1 MSPNS
6 FDPQKE
12 SRFRFRFVER
22 RVMLLNGD
30 VFAAILALIVS
41 LFIWGNQAQPQ
52 GFTVSFVMDQV
63 PGWFYL
69 LPFIWLFLMI
79 ELYDVRKAGSWSRTI
94 QGVATTALIG
104 SILYLGIYFTS
115 PPESLPRTGVAIF
128 IISSF
133 IFTLLWRLFYIRV
146 LTSELFL
153 PRVLL
158 VGGGV
163 SGKIL
168 LQSFNKIDPKP
179 YYIIGIIDDDP
190 GKLGQ
195 EIDGYKVLGS
205 GSELLEIIKREKIS
219 DIIVAITGVIKGGTF
234 QALLDAQEL
243 GIEITRMPVAYED
256 LNQTVPIRILETDWI
271 LRSFVDDT
279 GVSGT
284 YHVIKRIMDLLGG
297 LIGVMIFLILL
308 PPVGFLIFIDD
319 GLPIFYRQERLGK
332 GAKPYTI
339 IKFRTMV
346 KDAEVDGKAKWASE
360 DDQRVTKLG
369 RFLRRTHLDE
379 FPQFINVLKGEMSL
393 VGPRSER
400 PSLINKLQMDVP
412 FYRAR
417 LLVKPGVTGWAQINY
432 GYPETVDET
441 IDKLEYDLYYIKN
454 RTILL
459 DLRIILGTPA
469 TIFGLK
475 GK

>member
-1 MSPNS
+1 MSDYY
-6 FDPQKE
+6 DPQKE
-12 SRFRFRFVER
+12 RRFRFRFVER
-22 RVMLLNGD
+22 QVLLVIGD
-30 VFAAILALIVS
+30 ILAEVLALVAA
-41 LFIWGNQAQPQ
+41 LVVWGNQAQTQ
-52 GFTVSFVMDQV
+52 GFTFKFILERV

-69 LPFIWLFLMI
+69 LPLVWFFLII
-79 ELYDVRKAGSWSRTI
+79 ELYDVRKASSWNRVL
-94 QGVATTALIG
+94 QGVVTAALIG
-104 SILYLGIYFTS
+104 SVLYLGIYFTS
-115 PPESLPRTGVAIF
+115 PPESLPRTGVAAF
-128 IISSF
+128 ILSSAA
-133 IFTLLWRLFYIRV
+133 FTLLWRLFYIRV
-146 LTSELFL
+146 MTSELFL

-163 SGKIL
+163 SGRLL
-168 LQSFNKIDPKP
+168 LQAFNRIEPKP
-179 YYIIGIIDDDP
+179 YYVIGIIDDDP
-190 GKLGQ
+190 SKLGQ
-195 EIDGYKVLGS
+195 EIEGFRVLGS
-205 GSELLEIIKREKIS
+205 GPDLLDVIEKEKIS

-243 GIEITRMPVAYED
+243 GVEITRMPVAYED
-256 LNQTVPIRILETDWI
+256 LTQTVPIRILEADWI

-279 GVSGT
+279 GVSGL
-284 YHVIKRIMDLLGG
+284 YHVAKRILDLLGG
-297 LIGVMIFLILL
+297 LIGVAIFLVLL
-308 PPVGFLIFIDD
+308 PPVALLIFLDD
-319 GLPIFYRQERLGK
+319 GLPIFYRQERLGQS
-332 GAKPYTI
+332 ARPYRI

-346 KDAEVDGKAKWASE
+346 KDAEVDGQPQWAKSG
-360 DDQRVTKLG
+360 DQRVTRIG
-369 RFLRRTHLDE
+369 GFLRKTHLDE
-379 FPQFINVLKGEMSL
+379 FPQFINVLRGEMSL

-400 PSLINKLQMDVP
+400 PSLVKKLQKEVP

-441 IDKLEYDLYYIKN
+441 INKLEYDLYYIKN

>member
-1 MSPNS
+1 MKNQY
-6 FDPQKE
+6 DAQKE

-30 VFAAILALIVS
+30 VLAGALALLTGLV
-41 LFIWGNQAQPQ
+41 IWGNQSDPQ
-52 GFTVSFVMDQV
+52 GFSIRFILNRV
-63 PGWFYL
+63 PGWFYF
-69 LPFIWLFLMI
+69 LPLVWLFLLI
-79 ELYDVRKAGSWSRTI
+79 ELYDVRKANSWNRTL
-94 QGVATTALIG
+94 QSVATAGVIG
-104 SILYLGIYFTS
+104 SILYLGLYFTS
-115 PPESLPRTGVAIF
+115 PPESLPRTGVAVF
-128 IISSF
+128 IGASVIY
-133 IFTLLWRLFYIRV
+133 TLIWRYFYTRV
-146 LTSELFL
+146 LTRESFL

-168 LQSFNKIDPKP
+168 LKSFNKIEPKP
-179 YYIIGIIDDDP
+179 YFIIGIIDDDP
-190 GKLGQ
+190 AKLNQVIEGFQ
-195 EIDGYKVLGS
+195 VLGS
-205 GSELLEIIKREKIS
+205 GADLLDVIHKERIS
-219 DIIVAITGVIKGGTF
+219 DIIVAITGVISGGTF
-234 QALLDAQEL
+234 QSLLDAQEI
-243 GIEITRMPVAYED
+243 GVEITRMPVAYED
-256 LNQTVPIRILETDWI
+256 LTQTVPIRILEADWI

-284 YHVIKRIMDLLGG
+284 YHIMKRIMDFLGG
-297 LIGVMIFLILL
+297 LLGVLIFLVLLPPVAFLILL
-308 PPVGFLIFIDD
+308 DD
-319 GLPIFYRQERLGK
+319 GFPIFYRQERLGR
-332 GAKPYTI
+332 AARPYKI

-346 KDAEVDGKAKWASE
+346 KNAERNGEAQWASE
-360 DDQRVTKLG
+360 GDERVTRIG

-379 FPQFINVLKGEMSL
+379 FPQFLNVLKGEMSL

-400 PSLINKLQMDVP
+400 PSLIDSLQKDVP

-441 IDKLEYDLYYIKN
+441 IDKLEYDLFYIKN

>member
-1 MSPNS
+1 MSPKS
-6 FDPQKE
+6 IDLQKE
-12 SRFRFRFVER
+12 HRFRFRFVER

-30 VFAAILALIVS
+30 AIAEILALIVS
-41 LFIWGNQAQPQ
+41 VWIWGNQAQPE
-52 GFTVSFVMDQV
+52 GFTVSFILDQV

-69 LPFIWLFLMI
+69 LPFIWLFLML
-79 ELYDVRKAGSWSRTI
+79 ELHDVRKASSWIHTF
-94 QGVATTALIG
+94 QGVATAALIG
-104 SILYLGIYFTS
+104 SFLYLGIYFTS
-115 PPESLPRTGVAIF
+115 EPESLPRIGVAVF
-128 IISSF
+128 ILGSVV
-133 IFTLLWRLFYIRV
+133 FTLLWRLFYIRI
-146 LTSELFL
+146 LTTDLFL
-153 PRVLL
+153 PRILL
-158 VGGGV
+158 VGAGV

-168 LQSFNKIDPKP
+168 LRSFNAIEPKP
-179 YYIIGIIDDDP
+179 YHIIGIIDDDP
-190 GKLGQ
+190 SKLGQ
-195 EIDGYKVLGS
+195 EIEGYKVLGS
-205 GSELLEIIKREKIS
+205 GPDLLDVIKKEKIS

-256 LNQTVPIRILETDWI
+256 LNQTVPIRILEADWI

-284 YHVIKRIMDLLGG
+284 YHIFKRVMDLLGG
-297 LIGVMIFLILL
+297 VVGVLIYLILL
-308 PPVGFLIFIDD
+308 PPVAFLIFLDD
-319 GLPIFYRQERLGK
+319 GLPIFYRQERLGQ
-332 GAKPYTI
+332 GAKPYKI

-346 KDAEVDGKAKWASE
+346 KDAEGDGKAKWASE
-360 DDQRVTKLG
+360 GDQRVTKIG

-400 PSLINKLQMDVP
+400 PSLINKLQKDVP

>member
-1 MSPNS
+1 MSLHS

-12 SRFRFRFVER
+12 RRFRFRFVER
-22 RVMLLNGD
+22 RVMLVNGD
-30 VFAAILALIVS
+30 IFAEILALIVAV
-41 LFIWGNQAQPQ
+41 LIWGNQAQPK
-52 GFTVSFVMDQV
+52 GITVSFILEKV

-69 LPFIWLFLMI
+69 LPLVWLFLMI
-79 ELYDVRKAGSWSRTI
+79 ELYDVRKAGSWNHTFQSVGT
-94 QGVATTALIG
+94 AALIG
-104 SILYLGIYFTS
+104 SVIYLGVYFTS
-115 PPESLPRTGVAIF
+115 PPESLPRTGVAVF
-128 IISSF
+128 ILSSV

-146 LTSELFL
+146 LTTELFL

-168 LQSFNKIDPKP
+168 LQSFNKIEPKP
-179 YYIIGIIDDDP
+179 YYILGIIDDDP
-190 GKLGQ
+190 SKLGM
-195 EIDGYKVLGS
+195 EIEGYKVLGA
-205 GSELLEIIKREKIS
+205 GPDLLNVIKEEKIS

-234 QALLDAQEL
+234 QSLLDAQEQ

-284 YHVIKRIMDLLGG
+284 YHIAKRIMDLLGG
-297 LIGVMIFLILL
+297 LIGVLIFLVLL
-308 PPVGFLIFIDD
+308 PPIGFLIFMDD

-332 GAKPYTI
+332 GAKPYKI

-346 KDAEVDGKAKWASE
+346 KDAEMDGTAQWASE
-360 DDQRVTKLG
+360 GDERITRIG

-379 FPQFINVLKGEMSL
+379 FPQFLNVLKGEMSL

-400 PSLINKLQMDVP
+400 PSLINKLQKDVP

-454 RTILL
+454 RTIFL

>member
-1 MSPNS
+1 MSPNT

-12 SRFRFRFVER
+12 RRFRFRFVER
-22 RVMLLNGD
+22 RVLLLNGD
-30 VFAAILALIVS
+30 VLAEILALIVT
-41 LFIWGNQAQPQ
+41 LWIWGNQSQPN
-52 GFTVSFVMDQV
+52 GLTVSFILERV

-79 ELYDVRKAGSWSRTI
+79 GLHDVRKASSWVHTF
-94 QGVATTALIG
+94 QGVATAALIG
-104 SILYLGIYFTS
+104 SFLYLGIYFTS
-115 PPESLPRTGVAIF
+115 PPESLPRTGVAVF
-128 IISSF
+128 IISSI
-133 IFTLLWRLFYIRV
+133 IFTLLWRFFYIRV
-146 LTSELFL
+146 LTTELFL

-168 LQSFNKIDPKP
+168 LKSFNKIDPKP

-190 GKLGQ
+190 AKL
-195 EIDGYKVLGS
+195 
-205 GSELLEIIKREKIS
+205 GSELEGYQVLGAGSDLLDVIKKEKIS
-219 DIIVAITGVIKGGTF
+219 DIIVAITGAIKGATF
-234 QALLDAQEL
+234 QSVLDAQEL
-243 GIEITRMPVAYED
+243 GIEITRMPVAYEE

-279 GVSGT
+279 GASGT
-284 YHVIKRIMDLLGG
+284 YHVAKRIVDLVGG
-297 LIGVMIFLILL
+297 LIGVGIFLIIYL
-308 PPVGFLIFIDD
+308 PISFLIFVDD
-319 GLPIFYRQERLGK
+319 GLPILYRQERLGQ
-332 GAKPYTI
+332 GAKPYKI

-346 KDAEVDGKAKWASE
+346 KDAEVDGEAKWAS
-360 DDQRVTKLG
+360 DGDQRITKIG

-400 PSLINKLQMDVP
+400 PSLINKLQKDVP

-454 RTILL
+454 RSILL

>member
-12 SRFRFRFVER
+12 RRFRFRFVER

-30 VFAAILALIVS
+30 VLAEILALIVS
-41 LFIWGNQAQPQ
+41 LLIWGNQAQPQ
-52 GFTVSFVMDQV
+52 GVTVGFILDRV

-79 ELYDVRKAGSWSRTI
+79 ELYDVRKAGSWNHTF
-94 QGVATTALIG
+94 QGVATAALIG
-104 SILYLGIYFTS
+104 SFMYLGIYFTS
-115 PPESLPRTGVAIF
+115 PSESLPRIGVAVF
-128 IISSF
+128 ILSSV
-133 IFTLLWRLFYIRV
+133 IFTLLWRFFYIRV
-146 LTSELFL
+146 LTSETFL

-163 SGKIL
+163 SGRIL
-168 LQSFNKIDPKP
+168 LQSYNENDPKQ
-179 YYIIGIIDDDP
+179 YFVIGIIDDDP

-195 EIDGYKVLGS
+195 EIEGYKVLGS
-205 GSELLEIIKREKIS
+205 GPDLLDVIREEKIT

-234 QALLDAQEL
+234 QALLDAQER

-256 LNQTVPIRILETDWI
+256 LNQTVPIRILEADWI

-284 YHVIKRIMDLLGG
+284 YHVLKRLMDLLGG
-297 LIGVMIFLILL
+297 LIGVLIFLILL
-308 PPVGFLIFIDD
+308 PPIAILIFIDD
-319 GLPIFYRQERLGK
+319 GLPIFYLQERLGQS
-332 GAKPYTI
+332 AKPYKI

-360 DDQRVTKLG
+360 GDERVTKLG
-369 RFLRRTHLDE
+369 RFLRKTHLDE

-400 PSLINKLQMDVP
+400 PSLINKLQKEVP

-441 IDKLEYDLYYIKN
+441 IDKLEFDLYYIKN

>member
-1 MSPNS
+1 MDHSY
-6 FDPQKE
+6 DAQKE
-12 SRFRFRFVER
+12 GRWRFRFVER
-22 RVMLLNGD
+22 RVMLFNGD
-30 VFAAILALIVS
+30 LVATVLALIVA
-41 LFIWGNQAQPQ
+41 LVVWGNQA
-52 GFTVSFVMDQV
+52 GFLSFSIQFIIKRV
-63 PGWFYL
+63 PTWFFF
-69 LPFIWLFLMI
+69 LPLPWLFLMI
-79 ELYDVRKAGSWSRTI
+79 ELYDIRKASSWNRTL
-94 QGVATTALIG
+94 QSVSTAALIG
-104 SILYLGIYFTS
+104 SVFYLVVYFTS
-115 PPESLPRTGVAIF
+115 PPQSLPRTGVAIF
-128 IISSF
+128 ILASF
-133 IFTLLWRLFYIRV
+133 VFTLVWRFFYIRV

-163 SGKIL
+163 SGRIL
-168 LQSFNKIDPKP
+168 LKAFNAIQPKP

-190 GKLGQ
+190 SKINQ
-195 EIDGYKVLGS
+195 DIEGYEVLGS
-205 GSELLEIIKREKIS
+205 GPDLLDIIRKEKIS
-219 DIIVAITGVIKGGTF
+219 DIIVAITGVIKGATF
-234 QALLDAQEL
+234 QSLLDAQEL
-243 GIEITRMPVAYED
+243 GVEITRMPVAYEN
-256 LNQTVPIRILETDWI
+256 LNQQVPIRILETDWI

-284 YHVIKRIMDLLGG
+284 YHVAKRIMDLLGG
-297 LIGVMIFLILL
+297 LIGVAIFLILL
-308 PPVGFLIFIDD
+308 IPVSLLIFLDD
-319 GLPIFYRQERLGK
+319 GLPIFYRQERLGQS
-332 GAKPYTI
+332 ARPYRI

-346 KDAEVDGKAKWASE
+346 KEAEAEGEAKWASE
-360 DDQRVTKLG
+360 GDQRVTNVG
-369 RFLRRTHLDE
+369 RFLRKTHLDE

-400 PSLINKLQMDVP
+400 PSLVNKLQKDVP

-432 GYPETVDET
+432 GYPETVEET

>member
-1 MSPNS
+1 MSPKS
-6 FDPQKE
+6 IDLQKE
-12 SRFRFRFVER
+12 RRFRFRFVER

-30 VFAAILALIVS
+30 ILAVVIALVIS
-41 LFIWGNQAQPQ
+41 LWVWGNQAQPQ
-52 GFTVSFVMDQV
+52 GFTVSFILDQV

-79 ELYDVRKAGSWSRTI
+79 ELYDVRKASSWSHTL
-94 QGVATTALIG
+94 QGVATAALIG

-128 IISSF
+128 ILGSI

-146 LTSELFL
+146 LTREMFL

-158 VGGGV
+158 VGGGA

-168 LQSFNKIDPKP
+168 LQSFNKIEPKP
-179 YYIIGIIDDDP
+179 YHIIGIIDDDQA
-190 GKLGQ
+190 KLGL
-195 EIDGYKVLGS
+195 EIEGYKVLGS
-205 GSELLEIIKREKIS
+205 GIDLLDVIIKEKIS
-219 DIIVAITGVIKGGTF
+219 DVIVAITGAIKGATF
-234 QALLDAQEL
+234 QAVLDAQEL

-279 GVSGT
+279 GASGT
-284 YHVIKRIMDLLGG
+284 YHVAKRIMDLVGG
-297 LIGVMIFLILL
+297 LIGVGIFLIIYL
-308 PPVGFLIFIDD
+308 PIAFLVFVDD
-319 GLPIFYRQERLGK
+319 GFPILYRQERLGQR
-332 GAKPYTI
+332 AKPYKI

-360 DDQRVTKLG
+360 GDQRITKIG

-379 FPQFINVLKGEMSL
+379 FPQFLNVLKGEMSL

-400 PSLINKLQMDVP
+400 PSLVNKLQKEVP